1 MKKTLLFIVFL
12 ITTISLSAQVV
23 AYPAPDLFACDID
36 NDGFEIFDL
45 TVNEAT
51 IIGPQDPA
59 QVYVL
64 YHLTM
69 ADAEN
74 GTNAVFN
81 SSSFMSA
88 GQTIFAALRDM
99 DNNYFDITT
108 FELFLVSIPQP
119 VSPTPLIIGEDD
131 GDGFAIFDLTTKD
144 IEISNGDPVVVI
156 RYFESLL
163 EAEAGIFGTEIQSPY
178 QNIVPFFQTV
188 YARVESEAS
197 CFEIVSLDL
206 VVQQLPPIIPPIDLV
221 AADGDGDG
229 FAIFDLTVNEDIMLE
244 GLNRSDYSIS
254 YYELEADAGNDAN
267 RITEPTAYQNI
278 ENPQTIYVRV
288 EVIESGIYVL
298 TSFTIEADALSVD
311 TFGFE
316 NLNLFPN
323 PSSESVTIQSS
334 QLVSETT
341 ISLYA
346 ILGKMIL
353 SKKMIPQNGSVVLDI
368 ASFESGVY
376 FLKISSGGNTAVRK
390 LIKK

>member
-1 MKKTLLFIVFL
+1 MKKKLLFIVFL

-51 IIGPQDPA
+51 IIGSQDPA
-59 QVYVL
+59 QVYVM
-64 YHLTM
+64 YHLSM

-99 DNNYFDITT
+99 NNNYFDITT

-119 VSPTPLIIGEDD
+119 VSPTPLIMGEDD

-144 IEISNGDPVVVI
+144 IEISNGDPVVSI
-156 RYFESLL
+156 QYFESLL

-188 YARVESEAS
+188 YARVESQAF

-206 VVQQLPPIIPPIDLV
+206 VVQELPPIIPPIDLV

-244 GLNRSDYSIS
+244 GLNRSDYSVS
-254 YYELEADAGNDAN
+254 YYELEADAENDVN

-288 EVIESGIYVL
+288 EVIDSGLYVL
-298 TSFTIEADALSVD
+298 TSFIIEADALSVD

-316 NLNLFPN
+316 DLSIFPN
-323 PSSESVTIQSS
+323 PSFGDITIQSS
-334 QLVSETT
+334 QLLSETT
-341 ISLYA
+341 ISLYD

-353 SKKMIPQNGSVVLDI
+353 SKKVVPQNGSVALDI
-368 ASFESGVY
+368 SSFETGVY
-376 FLKISSGGNTAVRK
+376 FLKISSEGNTAVRK